1 MVFKIGAKG
10 SLESIQRL
18 SERLG
23 RRVAGL
29 YALLSDSKYDP
40 VTASMI
46 PAKSTADS
54 SDLNT
59 LRNEG
64 DQTKA
69 GSPVMTLKPQSILVS
84 GISRLSPFQ
93 K

>member
-29 YALLSDSKYDP
+29 YALLNDSLYGLEAVSTMP
-40 VTASMI
+40 S
-46 PAKSTADS
+46 KSTADS
-54 SDLNT
+54 ADLNT
-59 LRNEG
+59 
-64 DQTKA
+64 
-69 GSPVMTLKPQSILVS
+69 S
-84 GISRLSPFQ
+84 
-93 K
+93 